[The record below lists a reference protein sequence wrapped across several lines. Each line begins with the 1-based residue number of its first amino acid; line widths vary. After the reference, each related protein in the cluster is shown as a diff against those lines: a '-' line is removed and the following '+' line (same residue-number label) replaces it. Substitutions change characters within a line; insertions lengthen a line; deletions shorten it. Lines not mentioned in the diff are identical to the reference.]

1 MFTIKKEAK
10 NIQELAYEA
19 GMNAYKYH
27 ANIRQ
32 SIVLAYRS
40 EGINPTNETVNA
52 LAERI
57 NKEGFNQ
64 RHVSSNNDAL
74 KSRIWAM

>member
-1 MFTIKKEAK
+1 MFMVKKEAK
-10 NIQELAYEA
+10 DIQELAYEA

-27 ANIRQ
+27 ANVRQ

-40 EGINPTNETVNA
+40 EGINPTNETVNT
-52 LAERI
+52 LAEKI

-64 RHVSSNNDAL
+64 RHIYSNNGAL
-74 KSRIWAM
+74 RSKIWAM

>member
-1 MFTIKKEAK
+1 MFTVKKEVSDIEK
-10 NIQELAYEA
+10 KAYEA
-19 GMNAYKYH
+19 GVNAYKFH

-32 SIVLAYRS
+32 SIVLSYRS
-40 EGINPTNETVNA
+40 EGINPTNDVVNK
-52 LAERI
+52 LAEKI
-57 NKEGFNQ
+57 NKDVFNQ